1 MKKLGTIF
9 LTAALILTLCA
20 CGSGDASTGDDE
32 IIESTDGPAAILT
45 TDSSDNNTAED
56 GEPDSKEP
64 DGDTPDT
71 QDEAKENVSQEPEE
85 SDSEEDTP
93 DEQDEPDEPDAPA
106 SSDAPVASTNPGIPA
121 VTQPETQPEPE
132 PDPEPSEPEPADEPE
147 QNTPDPKSVA
157 ESYIDKSLSGLV
169 AAIGQPNSSDY
180 APSCLGD
187 GEDGELFYNG
197 FTVYTYREGNEETVI
212 YVE

>member
-1 MKKLGTIF
+1 MKKLGIIF

-45 TDSSDNNTAED
+45 TDSSDNNTAETD
-56 GEPDSKEP
+56 EPDADEP

-71 QDEAKENVSQEPEE
+71 QDEAEETVSQEPEE
-85 SDSEEDTP
+85 IDPEEDTP
-93 DEQDEPDEPDAPA
+93 DEPSEPSAPA
-106 SSDAPVASTNPGIPA
+106 SSDAPAASTSPGIPA
-121 VTQPETQPEPE
+121 VTQPE

-197 FTVYTYREGNEETVI
+197 FTVYTYREGNEETVT